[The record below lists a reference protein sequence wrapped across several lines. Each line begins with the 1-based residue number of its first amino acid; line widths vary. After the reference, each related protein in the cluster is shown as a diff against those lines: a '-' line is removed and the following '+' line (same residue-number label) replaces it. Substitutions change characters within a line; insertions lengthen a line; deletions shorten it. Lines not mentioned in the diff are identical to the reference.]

1 MNKSEKAIVIKKIL
15 NQTYPKIP
23 IPLDHKNT
31 YQLLIAVLLSAQCT
45 DVRVNE
51 VTPQLFSLADT
62 PMKMSKLKAV
72 SYTHLTLPTNDRV

>member
-45 DVRVNE
+45 DIRVNE
-51 VTPQLFSLADT
+51 VTPKLFSLADLT
-62 PMKMSKLKAV
+62 KPFWSLKPA
-72 SYTHLTLPTNDRV
+72 DK